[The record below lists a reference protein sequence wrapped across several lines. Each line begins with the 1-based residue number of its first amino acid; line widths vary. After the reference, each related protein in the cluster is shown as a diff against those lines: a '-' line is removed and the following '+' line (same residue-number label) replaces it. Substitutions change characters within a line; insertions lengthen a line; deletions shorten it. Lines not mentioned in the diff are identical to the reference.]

1 LSKHGLVN
9 DDIRKKVWPILLN
22 LEILENKN
30 AKALK
35 EDFEWQSKNNIYK
48 FIFLVL
54 EYSKVEYRDYH
65 QIDVDIKRSLNTFD
79 VCKQWNKTI
88 K

>member
-1 LSKHGLVN
+1 MSKHGLVN

-22 LEILENKN
+22 IEILEKKN

-35 EDFEWQSKNNIYK
+35 EDFEWQSKNNLCK

-79 VCKQWNKTI
+79 VCK
-88 K
+88 